1 MLAQLTLTLGSPMSL
16 LKIAIASALVLVGF
30 ATFLFPLLKQ
40 WLASTSK
47 TGDSE
52 NTLKRKD
59 VNRSSDAPA
68 PLGLKTYIALL
79 RETAPTAG
87 PDVLLQYAEEEMTE
101 AEVAIAEAKLAR
113 QPTSKLGNYEVTV
126 AK

>member
-1 MLAQLTLTLGSPMSL
+1 MSL
-16 LKIAIASALVLVGF
+16 LKYAIASALVLVGF

-40 WLASTSK
+40 WLSAMPK
-47 TGDSE
+47 PNDSV
-52 NTLKRKD
+52 TVLKRKD

-68 PLGLKTYIALL
+68 PAGLGTYIALL

-87 PDVLLQYAEEEMTE
+87 PDVLLQYAEEELTE

-113 QPTSKLGNYEVTV
+113 QAAIPQNNSTVVAFSK
-126 AK
+126 

>member
-1 MLAQLTLTLGSPMSL
+1 MSV
-16 LKIAIASALVLVGF
+16 LKLVLASALVLVGF

-40 WLASTSK
+40 WLAAAK
-47 TGDSE
+47 PNDAA
-52 NTLKRKD
+52 NALKRKD

-68 PLGLKTYIALL
+68 PTSLNTYIALL

-87 PDVLLQYAEEEMTE
+87 PDVLLRYAEAEMTE

-113 QPTSKLGNYEVTV
+113 QAVNASNDSAVTV